1 MLVIAFPGGADTASG
16 VQQARRGYSLSP
28 VPVPVVVVEVG
39 QSFSALQLDQQA
51 KPPKARRQNNLLA
64 ELQDMQYT
72 DLRSYSREA
81 RYL

>member
-28 VPVPVVVVEVG
+28 VPVVVVEVG

-51 KPPKARRQNNLLA
+51 KPAKASRQDNRLA
-64 ELQDMQYT
+64 ELRHMEHSCQ
-72 DLRSYSREA
+72 
-81 RYL
+81 

>member
-1 MLVIAFPGGADTASG
+1 MLVIAFHGGADTASG
-16 VQQARRGYSLSP
+16 VQQARRGYSLS
-28 VPVPVVVVEVG
+28 PVPVVVVEVG

-72 DLRSYSREA
+72 DLRSHSREA

>member
-28 VPVPVVVVEVG
+28 VPVVVVVVG

-72 DLRSYSREA
+72 DLRSYSSEA